1 MERTRNQQ
9 QKGEIMLVD
18 NHNMTIVTT
27 TVPKCIKIRS
37 NVELPPAFKLTSH
50 RYEFITDMKV
60 GESFE
65 VNGDTPDYKPK
76 SLASGVYQVASKYR
90 KTTGKTFKVACRTIE
105 GTSSDP
111 IRSACWRVA

>member
-1 MERTRNQQ
+1 
-9 QKGEIMLVD
+9 MLVD
-18 NHNMTIVTT
+18 NHNMTIVKT

-37 NVELPPAFKLTSH
+37 NVELPPALKTASH
-50 RYEFITDMKV
+50 KYEFITTLEV

-76 SLASGVYQVASKYR
+76 SLASGVYQVASRYR
-90 KTTGKTFKVACRTIE
+90 KTTDKTFKVACRTIE

>member
-1 MERTRNQQ
+1 
-9 QKGEIMLVD
+9 MLVD
-18 NHNMTIVTT
+18 NHNMTIVKT

-37 NVELPPAFKLTSH
+37 NVELPPALKTASH
-50 RYEFITDMKV
+50 KYEFITTLEV

-76 SLASGVYQVASKYR
+76 SLASGVYQVASRYR
-90 KTTGKTFKVACRTIE
+90 KTTDKTFKVACRTIE

-111 IRSACWRVA
+111 IRSACWRIA

>member
-1 MERTRNQQ
+1 
-9 QKGEIMLVD
+9 MLVD

-37 NVELPPAFKLTSH
+37 NVELPPAFKMTSH

-65 VNGDTPDYKPK
+65 VNGDTPEYKAK
-76 SLASGVYQVASKYR
+76 SLAPAAYTVASHVR
-90 KTTGKTFKVACRTIE
+90 NTTNKDFKVAVRTIE

-111 IRSACWRVA
+111 IIAAVWRTA

>member
-1 MERTRNQQ
+1 
-9 QKGEIMLVD
+9 MLVT
-18 NHNMTIVTT
+18 NHNTTAITT

-37 NVELPPAFKLTSH
+37 NVELPPSFKVTSH
-50 RYEFITDMKV
+50 RYDFIVELKV

-76 SLASGVYQVASKYR
+76 SLASGVYQVASRYR
-90 KTTGKTFKVACRTIE
+90 KTTDKTFKVACRTIE

-111 IRSACWRVA
+111 IRSACWRIS